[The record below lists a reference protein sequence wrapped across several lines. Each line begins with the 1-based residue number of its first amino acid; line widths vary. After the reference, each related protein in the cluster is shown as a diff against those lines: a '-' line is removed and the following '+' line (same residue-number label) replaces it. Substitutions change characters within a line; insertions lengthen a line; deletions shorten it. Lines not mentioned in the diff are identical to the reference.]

1 MTQGEIEALSRE
13 IERNARNLEIDIM
26 LDIVRR
32 IKSNLDIEQSMTSS
46 ADYQIQLLR
55 KMGYSDEFLKN
66 EIKSYL
72 KFSDEEIDRIYNQT
86 SENLY
91 KEYEDAFDAIG
102 KKQTPFGKHPE
113 IQPVVKSAIEQS
125 KNTFQNITGSMGFTK
140 NVNGK
145 RQFMDTAKFYQRSLD
160 EAVLGVATGAF
171 SYDTILKRIIKDM
184 TRSGLRTVEYASGRT
199 YRVDSACR
207 TALMTGFRQIVGR
220 MNEQVADRKSVV

>member
-102 KKQTPFGKHPE
+102 KFLP
-113 IQPVVKSAIEQS
+113 S
-125 KNTFQNITGSMGFTK
+125 
-140 NVNGK
+140 
-145 RQFMDTAKFYQRSLD
+145 
-160 EAVLGVATGAF
+160 
-171 SYDTILKRIIKDM
+171 
-184 TRSGLRTVEYASGRT
+184 
-199 YRVDSACR
+199 
-207 TALMTGFRQIVGR
+207 IVIP
-220 MNEQVADRKSVV
+220 

>member
-72 KFSDEEIDRIYNQT
+72 KFSDER
-86 SENLY
+86 L
-91 KEYEDAFDAIG
+91 
-102 KKQTPFGKHPE
+102 
-113 IQPVVKSAIEQS
+113 
-125 KNTFQNITGSMGFTK
+125 TGSTT
-140 NVNGK
+140 
-145 RQFMDTAKFYQRSLD
+145 RQARTSIKSMKMHLMLLERNKPRS
-160 EAVLGVATGAF
+160 E
-171 SYDTILKRIIKDM
+171 SIR
-184 TRSGLRTVEYASGRT
+184 RSNR
-199 YRVDSACR
+199 
-207 TALMTGFRQIVGR
+207 
-220 MNEQVADRKSVV
+220 